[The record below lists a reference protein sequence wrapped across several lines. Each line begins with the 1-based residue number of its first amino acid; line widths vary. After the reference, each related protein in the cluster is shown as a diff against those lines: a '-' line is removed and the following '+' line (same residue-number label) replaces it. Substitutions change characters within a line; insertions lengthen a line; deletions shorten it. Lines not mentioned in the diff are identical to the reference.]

1 MPSPEPGRSP
11 GADEIFD
18 ADFLGRLRTLF
29 VRLRRRRRLQ
39 RQGPQEAPA
48 AGHSREFKDRRH
60 YASGDD
66 VRSIDWKLYGRLDRL
81 FVRVFE
87 EVQEFHVHVI
97 VDRSASMADPF
108 PGKRIAALRLAASL
122 CYLGLM
128 HQHRVSL
135 IGLDSLCHRELPPL
149 KGQGHIHAV
158 VERLL
163 AMPFAGASDLDPA
176 LHQFRPG
183 NGRRGVVFLIS
194 DLLGRDPQASVAA
207 LRRAAGWPGEV
218 HVVQVLDPGEERPAL
233 QGELRLVDSETGEER
248 RLWLTG
254 DGVQRYV
261 EAFAGWRE
269 AVERECLA
277 RRLAYR
283 RWDASAAFEDQFVA
297 MIEHGSSLA
306 GA

>member
-1 MPSPEPGRSP
+1 MTSLEK
-11 GADEIFD
+11 DEIFD
-18 ADFLGRLRTLF
+18 PEFLGRLRSLF

-81 FVRVFE
+81 FIRVFE
-87 EVQEFHVHVI
+87 EVQEFHVHVLI
-97 VDRSASMADPF
+97 DRSASMADPF
-108 PGKRIAALRLAASL
+108 PQKRIAALRLAASL

-135 IGLDSLCHRELPPL
+135 IGLDSRCQRELPPR
-149 KGQGHIHAV
+149 KGQGHIHAILD
-158 VERLL
+158 RLL
-163 AMPFAGASDLDPA
+163 ALPFAGVSDLESA
-176 LHQFRPG
+176 LAQFKPG

-194 DLLGRDPQASVAA
+194 DLLGREPQASLAA
-207 LRRAAGWPGEV
+207 VRRAALWPGEV
-218 HVVQVLDPGEERPAL
+218 HVVQVLEPAEARPEL
-233 QGELRLVDSETGEER
+233 QGELRLVDSESGDER

-254 DGVQRYV
+254 DDRERYIA
-261 EAFAGWRE
+261 AFAQWRE
-269 AVERECLA
+269 GLERECLA
-277 RRLAYR
+277 RHLAYR
-283 RWDASAAFEDQFVA
+283 QWDAAASFEEQFVG

-306 GA
+306 GG